1 MNRSYVLPLLLFA
14 LLPAACGEDIDLTA
28 TTGSSASPT
37 PTATKTATATA
48 EATEEPAEDTGG
60 GTPKVTPL
68 GTTLEVG
75 EPAIIDYKDAS
86 TNDKSI
92 IELTP
97 EKIEKGTLDD
107 FKNIKLEDDQKTA
120 TPYYATIKVKNVGE
134 GNLDEAS
141 PATYING
148 VDDRGQDQNEVI
160 FFGDFERCDQEAPK
174 KFGPG
179 DEYTACLV
187 YLIPKG
193 GSLVGFHWI
202 QFDEKSGKSDLN
214 WK

>member
-1 MNRSYVLPLLLFA
+1 MNHPITLLLAVSA
-14 LLPAACGEDIDLTA
+14 LSLAACGEEVSNTSTTPSKPAA
-28 TTGSSASPT
+28 TVT
-37 PTATKTATATA
+37 PAETATAQ
-48 EATEEPAEDTGG
+48 ATEAAAEESGDATA
-60 GTPKVTPL
+60 KVTPL
-68 GTTLEVG
+68 GSTLKVG
-75 EPAIIDYKDAS
+75 EPAVIDYKDAS
-86 TNDKSI
+86 TNDTGL

-97 EKIEKGTLDD
+97 EKIEQGTLDD
-107 FKNIKLEDDQKTA
+107 FKNIKLDEDQKSS
-120 TPYYATIKVKNVGE
+120 TPYYATIKVKNIGDSS
-134 GNLDEAS
+134 LDEAS

-193 GSLVGFHWI
+193 GSLTGFHWI

-214 WK
+214 WEQ